1 MFGERKEVAEVRISE
16 KSKWFNLEISVS
28 KYGKATSGRK
38 KQTNS
43 VVAQSKSLQSMHRCP
58 RFYVRITVLKL
69 EGTVESNI
77 ENQQSKDSGP

>member
-28 KYGKATSGRK
+28 KYGKATSGRGK
-38 KQTNS
+38 KKNS
-43 VVAQSKSLQSMHRCP
+43 VVAQSKSLQSMHVSP
-58 RFYVRITVLKL
+58 RFCFRITVLKL
-69 EGTVESNI
+69 ERTVESNI